1 MGVEHL
7 PEIVDELIAHGR
19 GTNTPAAL
27 IQEGTTR
34 NQLVLTGT
42 LADIVGNAGEVRP
55 PAVLVV
61 GDVVRYH
68 EQLDWFIPQA
78 FAFNNI
84 HAEFV
89 AL

>member
-1 MGVEHL
+1 
-7 PEIVDELIAHGR
+7 
-19 GTNTPAAL
+19 
-27 IQEGTTR
+27 
-34 NQLVLTGT
+34 LVLTGT